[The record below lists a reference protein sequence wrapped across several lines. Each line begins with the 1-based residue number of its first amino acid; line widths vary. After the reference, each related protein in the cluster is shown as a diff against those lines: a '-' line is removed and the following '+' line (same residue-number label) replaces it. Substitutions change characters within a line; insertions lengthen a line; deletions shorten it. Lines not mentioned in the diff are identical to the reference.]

1 MEFNKKRIKKL
12 LVSGIIATSMLFP
25 VAAYAQGQSDNW
37 FKETDH
43 GTGNRGVSVN
53 VAIGGDGTGS
63 GGGLQNQ
70 GYGEPAP
77 LGSGL
82 LTLLSLGMGYTAVR
96 RLNKKH

>member
-25 VAAYAQGQSDNW
+25 VAAYAQGQSDGW
-37 FKETDH
+37 FKETD
-43 GTGNRGVSVN
+43 N
-53 VAIGGDGTGS
+53 GS
-63 GGGLQNQ
+63 GGNRTVSVTLSIDGGGSGSGLTNQ

>member
-1 MEFNKKRIKKL
+1 MECNKKRIKKL

-25 VAAYAQGQSDNW
+25 VAAYAQGYSDNW

-43 GTGNRGVSVN
+43 GKGDRVSIS

-63 GGGLQNQ
+63 GGGFQNQ